1 MPTTFALSRSEAL
14 DFLSS
19 FGENTEDLL
28 VEVKSGRLTGAVGFD
43 TFYFRKTHIFEKFKT
58 APPLVSGILSYRE
71 GVMGITDLKK
81 VMQFCKKCNAK
92 AGVITFHQNELGKQL
107 TVKCGGMTLKVP
119 TMKTINSYTKVPT
132 IEKGLSKTE
141 KNMFTQWKKSEIETH
156 GVINVGNLKSIS
168 GFKNFFTYPDFLI
181 STHVEEGEFFIKAGK
196 QGTMQL
202 TIDTELT
209 EASGSN
215 KRVQSKFGKWLME
228 CTSLLSDGDA
238 WIHMGENTFL
248 FVQQENSFLIV
259 KNEA

>member
-28 VEVKSGRLTGAVGFD
+28 VEVKLGRLTGAVGFD
-43 TFYFRKTHIFEKFKT
+43 TFYFRKTHIFEGFEI
-58 APPLVSGILSYRE
+58 AQSYRE

-81 VMQFCKKCNAK
+81 VIQFCKKCNAK
-92 AGVITFHQNELGKQL
+92 AGFITFHQTELGKQL

-119 TMKTINSYTKVPT
+119 TMKTINSHTKVPM
-132 IEKGLSKTE
+132 IEKELSKTE
-141 KNMFTQWKKSEIETH
+141 KNLFTTWKKSEITTH

-168 GFKNFFTYPDFLI
+168 GFKNFFTYPDFII
-181 STHVEEGEFFIKAGK
+181 STCVEEGEFFIKAGK

-202 TIDTELT
+202 TIDTEMT
-209 EASGSN
+209 DTSGGN
-215 KRVQSKFGKWLME
+215 QRVQSKFGKWLME
-228 CTSLLSDGDA
+228 CTNLLSDGDA
-238 WIHMGENTFL
+238 WVHMGENTFL
-248 FVQQENSFLIV
+248 FAHQENSVLIV